1 MINKLLR
8 YCNGLVYIKISGERF
23 TDFINKALKENIV
36 FYNTRKTNEE
46 FLAEVSI
53 KDFYRLRRNA
63 RDSGVRIKIRTR
75 YGFPF
80 VAARWLRRKGLL
92 AGTLVFL
99 ISILIVS
106 QFVLTISVE
115 GNDSIPS
122 EQIAAKA
129 QELGIQKWVY
139 MNKIDPDQLGTKML
153 ENMPELAWISIEKR
167 GTEIKIRVAEKT
179 LPERT
184 LLGGDL
190 IAAKTGVVQDLMII
204 QGQAAVKEGDLVKT
218 GQLLI
223 KGTLSNVNEY
233 TFDLAG
239 SGNEVK
245 KVLVAEGFV
254 RGRVWYSKEV
264 QISQEEDVLV
274 ETGQK
279 ASGWGIKKGDRVIM
293 ITNEHSPF
301 SASKQESSIYNLPS
315 WRNWRFPVEIICTR
329 YLETDLLHIQRTKE
343 EATKLAETTALD
355 EIRSIIPPEAKII
368 SERTIIMPSEQGIQR
383 VRAEVESYEELAVY
397 AKQK

>member
-1 MINKLLR
+1 MINKLMR
-8 YCNGLVYIKISGERF
+8 YCNGLVYIKISGDRF

-53 KDFYRLRRNA
+53 KDFYRLRQSA

-92 AGTLVFL
+92 AGIFVFL

-106 QFVLTISVE
+106 QFILNITVE
-115 GNDSIPS
+115 GNNSIPS

-129 QELGIQKWVY
+129 QELGIRKWAN
-139 MNKIDPDQLGTKML
+139 MNRINLDQISTELL
-153 ENMPELAWISIEKR
+153 EKMPELSWISIEKR
-167 GTEIKIRVAEKT
+167 GTEIRIRVAEKT
-179 LPERT
+179 LPEKT
-184 LLGGDL
+184 LLSGDL
-190 IAAKTGVVQDLMII
+190 IAAKTGIVQDLMVI
-204 QGQAAVKEGDLVKT
+204 QGQPAVREGDLVKA

-239 SGNEVK
+239 SGNKIK
-245 KVLVAEGFV
+245 KVPVAEGFV

-264 QISQEEDVLV
+264 QISTEEDVSI

-329 YLETDLLHIQRTKE
+329 YMETDTIHIERTKE
-343 EATKLAETTALD
+343 EAIKLAEVTALD
-355 EIRSIIPPEAKII
+355 EIRREIPSETKII
-368 SERTIIMPSEQGIQR
+368 SEKTIVMPSKQGIQK
-383 VRAEVESYEELAVY
+383 VRAEVETYEELAVY